1 MKLLYK
7 ISTSYQVLNK
17 VNTMRYEL
25 YVLVKDKWWL
35 ALKTPDEKYFD
46 YKKKKFIKQ
55 GLKVKET
62 VQRIGA

>member
-1 MKLLYK
+1 MEYRRRHTWEKK
-7 ISTSYQVLNK
+7 
-17 VNTMRYEL
+17 MRYEL

-62 VQRIGA
+62 VQKIGA

>member
-7 ISTSYQVLNK
+7 ILTSYQVLNK
-17 VNTMRYEL
+17 GNAIRYEL

-62 VQRIGA
+62 VQKIGA

>member
-1 MKLLYK
+1 MEYRRRYTWEKK
-7 ISTSYQVLNK
+7 
-17 VNTMRYEL
+17 MRYEL

-62 VQRIGA
+62 VQKIGA

>member
-7 ISTSYQVLNK
+7 ISTSYYILNK
-17 VNTMRYEL
+17 GNAMRYEL

-62 VQRIGA
+62 VQKIGA